1 MFWVA
6 FKKFLQIGPVKRA
19 QHRAAGSLQL
29 WRGHTEHSRPRGSPR
44 APLPAPPSAVPV
56 LRGGGFCARVTVSTL
71 HPSLCH
77 LLDHR
82 NASNKLK
89 ILCSV
94 VSIQTRGVLRNP
106 QQHAQRWER
115 TREPLCRVQGLLGP
129 RAAGEA
135 SSGTGRAL
143 PWSEMEE
150 PAVGAGSLL
159 GPQSSQLAR
168 TRSPAQAPAQ
178 HRLGFAFPPTWLD
191 RFCRHQVKKIF
202 PEL

>member
-6 FKKFLQIGPVKRA
+6 LKKFLQIGPVKRA

-29 WRGHTEHSRPRGSPR
+29 WQGHTEHSRPRGSPR
-44 APLPAPPSAVPV
+44 PPLPTPPSAVPV

-71 HPSLCH
+71 RPSLCH

-94 VSIQTRGVLRNP
+94 VSIQTRGALHNP
-106 QQHAQRWER
+106 QRHAQRWER

-129 RAAGEA
+129 RAAGSRQPEKLRQELE
-135 SSGTGRAL
+135 GHF
-143 PWSEMEE
+143 
-150 PAVGAGSLL
+150 L
-159 GPQSSQLAR
+159 GVKW
-168 TRSPAQAPAQ
+168 RSPRWEQAPSSAPRARSLPALAPL
-178 HRLGFAFPPTWLD
+178 HRLPPSTGSASHSPPRGWTVFAGI
-191 RFCRHQVKKIF
+191 R
-202 PEL
+202 